1 MEDKTIIKSELIV
14 DQLYD
19 DIKRRIIGGEL
30 APDTRLNVRDLCL
43 YYKVS
48 DTPLKQALNRL
59 VSENLVSALPRRGM
73 WVRAFSEKDVHEA
86 IEARIMIELFAVDAA
101 LSEAM
106 TGDLIR
112 RLEENIEE
120 DRKAIKKIKTFR
132 TYSAEAQREQ
142 AISQEFHIHFVDS
155 LHNETIL
162 RMYRNI
168 INHRYLYYQFGKDK
182 TTEAAASLREHEEIL
197 GCLRSGDKE
206 RLKEAIISHL
216 RTREYDVNAATK
228 KD

>member
-132 TYSAEAQREQ
+132 TYSAEAQE
-142 AISQEFHIHFVDS
+142 AA
-155 LHNETIL
+155 
-162 RMYRNI
+162 
-168 INHRYLYYQFGKDK
+168 DK
-182 TTEAAASLREHEEIL
+182 TRAEFIPA
-197 GCLRSGDKE
+197 
-206 RLKEAIISHL
+206 
-216 RTREYDVNAATK
+216 
-228 KD
+228 